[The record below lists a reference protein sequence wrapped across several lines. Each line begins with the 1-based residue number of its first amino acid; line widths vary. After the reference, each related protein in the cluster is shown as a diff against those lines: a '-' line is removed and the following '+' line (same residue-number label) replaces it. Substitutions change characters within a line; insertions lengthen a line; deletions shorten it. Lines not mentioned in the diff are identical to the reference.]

1 MNILIADKF
10 PKHWAEVLAKQGH
23 KITSDPALDENTLPA
38 AIKDQEI
45 LIVRSTKVP
54 AAVIDAGNALQLIIR
69 AGAGTNTIDVQHA
82 AEKGVAVCNCP
93 GTNSIAVAE
102 LAFGLILALDRRIY
116 HNTRDLR
123 EGKWN
128 KSEYGKAKGLFGRT
142 LGIIGLGAIGR
153 EVAKRAEAFGM
164 KVVAYDP
171 NDKAEVFRA
180 AGVTPEPDIYTLA
193 AMSDVIT
200 VHIPETPQT
209 KGMFNKKF
217 FDAMKDGA
225 IFINAA
231 RGGLVV
237 AKDLAEAVKTKC
249 IKAGLDVYENEP
261 KATDTAFDY
270 SPYAGAETLYG
281 THHIGASTDQAQDA
295 VAECTV
301 DIINEYASTG
311 KFLHQV
317 NKWQQ

>member
-10 PKHWAEVLAKQGH
+10 PSRWAEELAKQGH
-23 KITSDPALDENTLPA
+23 KITSDPSLDENSLVG
-38 AIKDQEI
+38 AIANEDI

-54 AAVIDAGNALQLIIR
+54 AAVIDAGKKLKLIIR
-69 AGAGTNTIDVQHA
+69 AGAGTNTIDVKHA

-102 LAFGLILALDRRIY
+102 LTLGLILALDRRIY
-116 HNTRDLR
+116 HNTKDLR

-128 KSEYGKAKGLFGRT
+128 KSEYGKAKGLYGRT
-142 LGIIGLGAIGR
+142 LGIIGLGAIGK

-164 KVVAYDP
+164 NVVAYDP
-171 NDKAEVFRA
+171 NDKAEEFRA

-193 AMSDVIT
+193 GMCDVIT
-200 VHIPETPQT
+200 VHVPETPQT
-209 KGMFNKKF
+209 KGLFNKKF

-237 AKDLAEAVKTKC
+237 AKDLAEAVKTKG
-249 IKAGLDVYENEP
+249 IKAGLDVYETEP
-261 KATDTAFDY
+261 KANDTAFDY
-270 SPYAGAETLYG
+270 SPYAGAENIYG

-295 VAECTV
+295 VAQCTV
-301 DIINEYASTG
+301 QIINEYAATG
-311 KFLHQV
+311 KFLHKV
-317 NKWQQ
+317 N

>member
-10 PKHWAEVLAKQGH
+10 PSRWAEELAKQGH
-23 KITSDPALDENTLPA
+23 KITSDPSLDENSLLT
-38 AIKDQEI
+38 AIADHEI

-54 AAVIDAGNALQLIIR
+54 AAVIDAGKKLKLIIR
-69 AGAGTNTIDVQHA
+69 AGAGTNTIDVKHA

-102 LAFGLILALDRRIY
+102 LTLGLILALDRRIY
-116 HNTRDLR
+116 HNTKDLR

-128 KSEYGKAKGLFGRT
+128 KSEYGKAKGLYGRT
-142 LGIIGLGAIGR
+142 LGIIGLGAIGK

-164 KVVAYDP
+164 NVAAYDP
-171 NDKAEVFRA
+171 NDKADDFRA

-193 AMSDVIT
+193 GMSDVIT

-209 KGMFNKKF
+209 KGLFNKKF

-237 AKDLAEAVKTKC
+237 AKDLAEAVKTKG
-249 IKAGLDVYENEP
+249 IKAGLDVYETEP
-261 KATDTAFDY
+261 KANDNAFDY
-270 SPYAGAETLYG
+270 TPYEGAENLYG

-295 VAECTV
+295 VAQCTV
-301 DIINEYASTG
+301 QIINEYVATG
-311 KFLHQV
+311 KFLHKV
-317 NKWQQ
+317 N

>member
-1 MNILIADKF
+1 MKILIADKF
-10 PKHWAEVLAKQGH
+10 PAHWTDVLAQAGH
-23 KITSDPALDENTLPA
+23 QITSNPALDETTLPA
-38 AIKDQEI
+38 AIDGQEI

-54 AAVIDAGNALQLIIR
+54 AAVIDAGKALKLIIR
-69 AGAGTNTIDVQHA
+69 AGAGTNTIDVKHA

-102 LAFGLILALDRRIY
+102 LAMGLMLSLDRRIY

-123 EGKWN
+123 AGVWN
-128 KSEYGKAKGLFGRT
+128 KSEYSKAKGIFGRT
-142 LGIIGLGAIGR
+142 LGIIGLGHIGR

-164 KVVAYDP
+164 KIIAYDP
-171 NDKAEVFRA
+171 FASDEVFASVHA
-180 AGVTPEPDIYTLA
+180 ARYADIYTLA
-193 AMSDVIT
+193 ADADAVT
-200 VHIPETPQT
+200 VHLPETPET
-209 KGMFNKKF
+209 KGVFNKKF
-217 FDAMKDGA
+217 FDVLKPGA

-237 AKDLAEAVKTKC
+237 TTDLVEAVKTKG

-261 KATDTAFDY
+261 KAADKTFDFT
-270 SPYAGAETLYG
+270 PFEGAENIYG

-301 DIINEYASTG
+301 RIIDHYQQTG
-311 KFLHQV
+311 EFLYKV
-317 NKWQQ
+317 N

>member
-10 PKHWAEVLAKQGH
+10 PKHWTDVLAKEGH
-23 KITSDPALDENTLPA
+23 RITSDPSLDEDTLTG
-38 AIKDQEI
+38 AIADNEI

-54 AAVIDAGNALQLIIR
+54 AAVIDAGKNLKLIIR
-69 AGAGTNTIDVQHA
+69 AGAGTNTIDVKHA
-82 AEKGVAVCNCP
+82 AEKAVAVCNCP

-102 LAFGLILALDRRIY
+102 LAMGLILALDRRIY
-116 HNTRDLR
+116 HNTKDLR

-142 LGIIGLGAIGR
+142 LGIIGLGHIGK
-153 EVAKRAEAFGM
+153 EVAKRAAAFGM
-164 KVVAYDP
+164 KIVAYDP
-171 NDKAEVFRA
+171 NGKAEEFRA
-180 AGVTPEPDIYTLA
+180 AGITPEPDIYALA
-193 AMSDVIT
+193 KVCDVIT

-209 KGMFNKKF
+209 KGLFNKTF
-217 FDAMKDGA
+217 FDQMKDGA

-237 AKDLAEAVKTKC
+237 AKDLADAVKNKG
-249 IKAGLDVYENEP
+249 IKAGLDVYETEP

-270 SPYAGAETLYG
+270 TPYAGAENLYG

-301 DIINEYASTG
+301 QIIDEYAKMG
-311 KFLHQV
+311 KFLHKV
-317 NKWQQ
+317 N

>member
-10 PKHWAEVLAKQGH
+10 PSRWAEELAKQGH
-23 KITSDPALDENTLPA
+23 KITSDPSLDENSLVT
-38 AIKDQEI
+38 AIADHEI

-54 AAVIDAGNALQLIIR
+54 AAVIDAGKKLKLIIR
-69 AGAGTNTIDVQHA
+69 AGAGTNTIDVKHA

-102 LAFGLILALDRRIY
+102 LTLGLILALDRRIY
-116 HNTRDLR
+116 HNTKDLR

-128 KSEYGKAKGLFGRT
+128 KSEYGKAKGLYGRT
-142 LGIIGLGAIGR
+142 LGIIGLGAIGK

-164 KVVAYDP
+164 NVAAYDP
-171 NDKAEVFRA
+171 NDKADDFRA

-193 AMSDVIT
+193 GMSDVIT

-209 KGMFNKKF
+209 KGLFNKKF

-237 AKDLAEAVKTKC
+237 AKDLVEAVKTKG
-249 IKAGLDVYENEP
+249 IKAGLDVYETEP
-261 KATDTAFDY
+261 KANDNAFDY
-270 SPYAGAETLYG
+270 TPYEGAENLYG

-295 VAECTV
+295 VAQCTV
-301 DIINEYASTG
+301 QIINEYVATG
-311 KFLHQV
+311 KFLHKV
-317 NKWQQ
+317 N

>member
-10 PKHWAEVLAKQGH
+10 PSRWAEELAKQGH
-23 KITSDPALDENTLPA
+23 KITSDPSLDENSLVG
-38 AIKDQEI
+38 AIADEDI

-54 AAVIDAGNALQLIIR
+54 AAVIDAGKKLKLIIR
-69 AGAGTNTIDVQHA
+69 AGAGTNTIDVKHA

-102 LAFGLILALDRRIY
+102 LTLGLILALDRRIY
-116 HNTRDLR
+116 HNTKDLR

-128 KSEYGKAKGLFGRT
+128 KSEYGKAKGLYGRT
-142 LGIIGLGAIGR
+142 LGIIGLGAIGK

-164 KVVAYDP
+164 NVAAYDP
-171 NDKAEVFRA
+171 NDKADDFRA

-193 AMSDVIT
+193 GMSDVIT

-209 KGMFNKKF
+209 KGLFNKKF

-237 AKDLAEAVKTKC
+237 AKDLAEAVKTKG
-249 IKAGLDVYENEP
+249 IKAGLDVYETEP
-261 KATDTAFDY
+261 KANDNAFDY
-270 SPYAGAETLYG
+270 TPYEGAENLYG

-295 VAECTV
+295 VAQCTV
-301 DIINEYASTG
+301 QIINEYVATG
-311 KFLHQV
+311 KFLHKV
-317 NKWQQ
+317 N

>member
-1 MNILIADKF
+1 MKILIADKF
-10 PKHWAEVLAKQGH
+10 PARWAEALAKEGH
-23 KITSDPALDENTLPA
+23 AITFDPSLDENTLPA
-38 AIKDQEI
+38 AVKDNEI

-54 AAVIDAGNALQLIIR
+54 AAVIDAGQALKLIIR
-69 AGAGTNTIDVQHA
+69 AGAGTNTIDVKHA

-102 LAFGLILALDRRIY
+102 LAMGLILALDRRIY

-142 LGIIGLGAIGR
+142 LGIIGLGAIGK
-153 EVAKRAEAFGM
+153 EVAKRAQAFGM
-164 KVVAYDP
+164 NVVAYDP
-171 NDKAEVFRA
+171 NDKAEEFRA
-180 AGVTPEPDIYTLA
+180 IGVTPEPDIYTLA
-193 AMSDVIT
+193 SMSDAIT
-200 VHIPETPQT
+200 VHVPETPQT
-209 KGMFNKKF
+209 KGLFNKKF

-237 AKDLAEAVKTKC
+237 AKDLAEAVKTKGV
-249 IKAGLDVYENEP
+249 KAGLDVYETEP
-261 KATDTAFDY
+261 KATDSVFDY
-270 SPYAGAETLYG
+270 APYEGAENIYG

-295 VAECTV
+295 VAQCV
-301 DIINEYASTG
+301 VKIIGEYAATG
-311 KFLHQV
+311 KFLHKV
-317 NKWQQ
+317 N